1 MPSKSP
7 QQARFMAMMAK
18 GGKKKGK
25 GKGPPKEVAQE
36 FMAEDKKSGML
47 KGKRKNPFGGKR

>member
-1 MPSKSP
+1 
-7 QQARFMAMMAK
+7 MAK

-25 GKGPPKEVAQE
+25 GKGPPPEVAQE

-47 KGKRKNPFGGKR
+47 KGKPKKKGNPFGGKR